1 MSIYTLHRQ
10 VRRLDKTLCGN
21 GGKYSTGDV
30 LFSDRG
36 KRIVL
41 GRYIAEG
48 GEGSVFAVH
57 LPSETTLVTKLYHP
71 TRRMRWREQKLRLIC
86 SRPIRSSSLHPAIAL
101 VKKFPSEASS
111 PPAIRPDYL
120 SPSSVKS
127 YLSCSLRF
135 FFERVAQIRK
145 STTVALHVGKAIHA
159 TLQSFN
165 LARWQGEDSSE
176 TAMEEAFSTHFL
188 ELEKMEGPVDYAD
201 EETRQKVRSC
211 AWNTVKAY
219 MASDEVT
226 SQMPLGVEV
235 GLSATIPGLPVP
247 VRGIIDLVQH
257 DLTAVDYKSTAAKPD
272 AEHAAFDHE
281 LQLVT
286 YQMMIEEATGDT
298 PPSLDL
304 IYLVKTK
311 TPQIIRVKT
320 PPANE
325 QRKQRIADLY
335 KIACEGITSERFHPQ
350 PGMQCFWCQYRRECS
365 GWCKEVRR

>member
-1 MSIYTLHRQ
+1 M
-10 VRRLDKTLCGN
+10 
-21 GGKYSTGDV
+21 
-30 LFSDRG
+30 
-36 KRIVL
+36 
-41 GRYIAEG
+41 IA
-48 GEGSVFAVH
+48 
-57 LPSETTLVTKLYHP
+57 PVT
-71 TRRMRWREQKLRLIC
+71 R
-86 SRPIRSSSLHPAIAL
+86 SIRSYSLRPAIAV
-101 VKKFPSEASS
+101 VKKFPPETPS
-111 PPAIRPDYL
+111 PSAVRPDYL

-145 STTVALHVGKAIHA
+145 PTTVALYIGKSIHA

-165 LARWQGEDSSE
+165 LARWRGEDSSE
-176 TAMEEAFSTHFL
+176 TAMEEAFSAHFL
-188 ELEKMEGPVDYAD
+188 ELEKTEGPVDYAD

-219 MASDEVT
+219 MASDEVA

-247 VRGIIDLVQH
+247 VRGVIDLVQH
-257 DLTAVDYKSTAAKPD
+257 DLTAVDYKSSAAKPD
-272 AEHAAFDHE
+272 AGHAAFDHE

-304 IYLVKTK
+304 IYLAKTK
-311 TPQIIRVKT
+311 MPQVIRVKIH
-320 PPANE
+320 PANE

-335 KIACEGITSERFHPQ
+335 RIACEGITTERFHPQ
-350 PGMQCFWCQYRRECS
+350 PGMQCSWCQYRKECS
-365 GWCKEVRR
+365 GWCRQ

>member
-1 MSIYTLHRQ
+1 M
-10 VRRLDKTLCGN
+10 
-21 GGKYSTGDV
+21 
-30 LFSDRG
+30 
-36 KRIVL
+36 
-41 GRYIAEG
+41 IA
-48 GEGSVFAVH
+48 
-57 LPSETTLVTKLYHP
+57 PVT
-71 TRRMRWREQKLRLIC
+71 C
-86 SRPIRSSSLHPAIAL
+86 PIRSSSLTPATAL

-111 PPAIRPDYL
+111 PSAIRPDYL

-145 STTVALHVGKAIHA
+145 PTTVALHIGEAIHA

-165 LARWQGEDSSE
+165 LARWRGEDSSE

-188 ELEKMEGPVDYAD
+188 ELEKTEGPVDYDD

-219 MASDEVT
+219 MDSGEVS

-235 GLSATIPGLPVP
+235 GLSASIPGLPVP
-247 VRGIIDLVQH
+247 VRGVIDLVQH
-257 DLTAVDYKSTAAKPD
+257 DLTAVDYKSSAAKPD
-272 AEHAAFDHE
+272 AVHAAFDHG

-286 YQMMIEEATGDT
+286 YQMMIEEATGDA

-311 TPQIIRVKT
+311 TPQVIRIKMS
-320 PPANE
+320 PANE

-335 KIACEGITSERFHPQ
+335 KIVYEGITTERFHPQ
-350 PGMQCFWCQYRRECS
+350 PGIQCTWCQYRKECS
-365 GWCKEVRR
+365 GWCKK

>member
-1 MSIYTLHRQ
+1 MTL
-10 VRRLDKTLCGN
+10 T
-21 GGKYSTGDV
+21 
-30 LFSDRG
+30 
-36 KRIVL
+36 
-41 GRYIAEG
+41 
-48 GEGSVFAVH
+48 
-57 LPSETTLVTKLYHP
+57 
-71 TRRMRWREQKLRLIC
+71 
-86 SRPIRSSSLHPAIAL
+86 
-101 VKKFPSEASS
+101 KKFPSEA
-111 PPAIRPDYL
+111 PFPFAICPDYL

-135 FFERVAQIRK
+135 FFEKVAQIRK
-145 STTVALHVGKAIHA
+145 PTTVALHVGKAIHA

-165 LARWQGEDSSE
+165 LARWRGEDSSE

-188 ELEKMEGPVDYAD
+188 ELEKTEGPVDYAD

-219 MASDEVT
+219 MDSDEVS

-247 VRGIIDLVQH
+247 VRGVIDLVQH
-257 DLTAVDYKSTAAKPD
+257 DLTAVDYKSAAAKPD
-272 AEHAAFDHE
+272 ASHAAFDHE

-311 TPQIIRVKT
+311 TPQVIRIKT
-320 PPANE
+320 PPADE

-335 KIACEGITSERFHPQ
+335 RIAYEGIITEHFYPQ
-350 PGMQCFWCQYRRECS
+350 PGMQCTWCQYRKECS
-365 GWCKEVRR
+365 GWCKA

>member
-1 MSIYTLHRQ
+1 M
-10 VRRLDKTLCGN
+10 
-21 GGKYSTGDV
+21 
-30 LFSDRG
+30 
-36 KRIVL
+36 
-41 GRYIAEG
+41 
-48 GEGSVFAVH
+48 
-57 LPSETTLVTKLYHP
+57 
-71 TRRMRWREQKLRLIC
+71 
-86 SRPIRSSSLHPAIAL
+86 AL
-101 VKKFPSEASS
+101 EKKFPSETPS
-111 PPAIRPDYL
+111 PSVIRPDYL

-145 STTVALHVGKAIHA
+145 PTTVALHAGKAIHA

-165 LARWQGEDSSE
+165 LARWRGKDSSE
-176 TAMEEAFSTHFL
+176 AVMEKTFSAHFL
-188 ELEKMEGPVDYAD
+188 ELEKTEGPVDYDD
-201 EETRQKVRSC
+201 EARQKVRSC

-219 MASDEVT
+219 MDSDEVS

-247 VRGIIDLVQH
+247 VRGVIDLVQH
-257 DLTAVDYKSTAAKPD
+257 DLTAVDYKSAAAKPD
-272 AEHAAFDHE
+272 AGHAAFDHE

-311 TPQIIRVKT
+311 TPQVIRVKT

-325 QRKQRIADLY
+325 QRKQRITDLY
-335 KIACEGITSERFHPQ
+335 RIAYEGITTERFHPQ
-350 PGMQCFWCQYRRECS
+350 PGMQCSWCQYRKECS
-365 GWCKEVRR
+365 GWCNK

>member
-1 MSIYTLHRQ
+1 M
-10 VRRLDKTLCGN
+10 
-21 GGKYSTGDV
+21 
-30 LFSDRG
+30 
-36 KRIVL
+36 
-41 GRYIAEG
+41 
-48 GEGSVFAVH
+48 
-57 LPSETTLVTKLYHP
+57 
-71 TRRMRWREQKLRLIC
+71 
-86 SRPIRSSSLHPAIAL
+86 AL
-101 VKKFPSEASS
+101 VKKFPPEASPS
-111 PPAIRPDYL
+111 SAIRPDYL

-135 FFERVAQIRK
+135 FFERVVQIRK
-145 STTVALHVGKAIHA
+145 PTTIALHVGKAIHA

-165 LARWQGEDSSE
+165 LARWRGEDSSE
-176 TAMEEAFSTHFL
+176 AIMEKAFSSHFL
-188 ELEKMEGPVDYAD
+188 ELEKTEGPVDYSD

-219 MASDEVT
+219 MASGEIA

-247 VRGIIDLVQH
+247 VRGVIDLVQH
-257 DLTAVDYKSTAAKPD
+257 DLTAVDYKSAAAKPD
-272 AEHAAFDHE
+272 TGHAAFDRE

-311 TPQIIRVKT
+311 TPQVIRVKI

-335 KIACEGITSERFHPQ
+335 KIAYEGITTERFHPQ
-350 PGMQCFWCQYRRECS
+350 PGMQCSWCQYRKECS
-365 GWCKEVRR
+365 GWCKK

>member
-1 MSIYTLHRQ
+1 M
-10 VRRLDKTLCGN
+10 
-21 GGKYSTGDV
+21 
-30 LFSDRG
+30 
-36 KRIVL
+36 
-41 GRYIAEG
+41 IA
-48 GEGSVFAVH
+48 
-57 LPSETTLVTKLYHP
+57 PVT
-71 TRRMRWREQKLRLIC
+71 C
-86 SRPIRSSSLHPAIAL
+86 PIRSSSLPPAIAL
-101 VKKFPSEASS
+101 VKKVPSEASPTS
-111 PPAIRPDYL
+111 AIRPDYL

-145 STTVALHVGKAIHA
+145 PTTVALHIGKAIHA

-165 LARWQGEDSSE
+165 LARWRGEDSSE

-188 ELEKMEGPVDYAD
+188 ELEKTEGPVNYAD

-219 MASDEVT
+219 MTSGEVA

-247 VRGIIDLVQH
+247 VRGVIDLVQH
-257 DLTAVDYKSTAAKPD
+257 DLTAVDYKSTSAKPD
-272 AEHAAFDHE
+272 NGYAAFDHE

-311 TPQIIRVKT
+311 SPQVIRAKT

-325 QRKQRIADLY
+325 QRKHRVADLY
-335 KIACEGITSERFHPQ
+335 KIAYDGITTERFHPQ
-350 PGMQCFWCQYRRECS
+350 PGMQCS
-365 GWCKEVRR
+365 

>member
-1 MSIYTLHRQ
+1 M
-10 VRRLDKTLCGN
+10 
-21 GGKYSTGDV
+21 
-30 LFSDRG
+30 
-36 KRIVL
+36 
-41 GRYIAEG
+41 
-48 GEGSVFAVH
+48 
-57 LPSETTLVTKLYHP
+57 
-71 TRRMRWREQKLRLIC
+71 
-86 SRPIRSSSLHPAIAL
+86 AL
-101 VKKFPSEASS
+101 VKKFSSEVSS
-111 PPAIRPDYL
+111 PSAIRPDYL

-135 FFERVAQIRK
+135 FFERVTQIRK
-145 STTVALHVGKAIHA
+145 PTTVALHIGKAIHA

-165 LARWQGEDSSE
+165 LARWRGEDNSE
-176 TAMEEAFSTHFL
+176 VTMEGAFSAHFL
-188 ELEKMEGPVDYAD
+188 ELEKTEGLVDYVD

-219 MASDEVT
+219 MASDEVA

-247 VRGIIDLVQH
+247 VRGVIDLVQH
-257 DLTAVDYKSTAAKPD
+257 DLTAVDYKSAVAKPD
-272 AEHAAFDHE
+272 AGHAAFDHE

-311 TPQIIRVKT
+311 SPQVIRVKT

-325 QRKQRIADLY
+325 QHKQRIADLY
-335 KIACEGITSERFHPQ
+335 KIAYEGITTERFHPQ
-350 PGMQCFWCQYRRECS
+350 HGMQCSWCRYRWECS
-365 GWCKEVRR
+365 DWCRR